1 MWILE
6 RLFGKSPRKGT
17 AISAVDLSSGDFDLS
32 VVGESHYQDELG
44 RIAAGRTKKRERV
57 EFRAVLIPELNNKF
71 DPQAVAVHADQ
82 GSLIGYLSRED
93 AAEYQPAIIA
103 MKETKGHYP
112 ACRAILIGG
121 YEGKPSIGVVL
132 DLDVDA
138 LED

>member
-1 MWILE
+1 MLK
-6 RLFGKSPRKGT
+6 RLFGNSAPKEI
-17 AISAVDLSSGDFDLS
+17 AISALDLSSGDFHLS
-32 VVGESHYQDELG
+32 VVGESHYQDELR

-57 EFRAVLIPELNNKF
+57 EFRVVLIPELDNKY
-71 DPQAVAVHADQ
+71 DPQAVAIHADQ
-82 GSLIGYLSRED
+82 GGIIGYLSREE

-103 MKETKGHYP
+103 MKKTKSRYP
-112 ACRAILIGG
+112 ACRAVLIGG